1 MQRLG
6 TPWLSKK
13 TAAAPTSF
21 VIARNK
27 ESWLIYC
34 MHFITAF
41 PCYKVYIGISI
52 SKTFAAAYRW
62 QLNFAVFVN
71 CFPTLIA
78 FAWPINIWHSCTM
91 SKEVVW
97 KHTRCVQNNH
107 CRLQYIVTNAM
118 WSWEIVSE
126 NRSVGVLRVLIPQV
140 QIDEA
145 TRDDDH
151 FRRGALAPRA
161 RPTNNNAT
169 YLRIAITNI
178 GDGQILQAAST
189 RRK

>member
-1 MQRLG
+1 
-6 TPWLSKK
+6 
-13 TAAAPTSF
+13 
-21 VIARNK
+21 
-27 ESWLIYC
+27 
-34 MHFITAF
+34 MHA
-41 PCYKVYIGISI
+41 
-52 SKTFAAAYRW
+52 
-62 QLNFAVFVN
+62 LNAVFVN

-161 RPTNNNAT
+161 RPTNNNAIFGSPSPILAMDRYCRQPRLDESKLMSCAT
-169 YLRIAITNI
+169 ANEITAKI
-178 GDGQILQAAST
+178 V
-189 RRK
+189 